1 MGFLTYLLLAL
12 AVALLWAWRRPNR
25 AVVDPRLDLE
35 TWEVVGDG
43 LHNSNT
49 DLLYWRDAFWLVHA
63 ASPWHLGSKQCRL
76 VVRRSADGRAFEWVS
91 ELQVPGQDIRDP
103 KLAVIGGRL
112 FLYALPN
119 AGLYATP
126 HGTLF
131 STSEDGVTWARLR
144 PVEISGVAAGEET
157 GWLLWRPKTRDGVT
171 WVVPAYWRDH
181 GRSILLATEDGVHFR
196 RVSTIWEGDAN
207 DETDVEFLP
216 DGRLLATARLEITPD
231 ALFGNRN
238 AHTLLAVAEP
248 PYERWRYA
256 HSAITRLDGPALFAH
271 GGRVYAVARFQP
283 PPFRRGTWQASTFA
297 RKRTALYLVEPERLV
312 HLSDVPSAG
321 DTSYAGVVLREGQLW
336 FSYYTSDVR
345 RDWPWLL
352 GMFLRSEI
360 RMGRV
365 SLEKLEALALAK
377 AAAAAR

>member
-1 MGFLTYLLLAL
+1 MGIFSLLVLGLLLAL
-12 AVALLWAWRRPNR
+12 AWAWRRPNR

-49 DLLYWRDAFWLVHA
+49 DLVYWRDAFWLVHA

-76 VVRRSADGRAFEWVS
+76 VLRRSPDGRVFEWVN
-91 ELQVPGQDIRDP
+91 ELRVPGQDIRDP
-103 KLAVIGGRL
+103 KFAVIGGKL

-126 HGTLF
+126 HGTLYA
-131 STSEDGVTWARLR
+131 SSEDGTSWEPLR
-144 PVEISGVAAGEET
+144 PVEITGVAPDEET

-171 WVVPAYWRDH
+171 WHVPAYWHDH
-181 GRSILLATEDGVHFR
+181 GRSIFLASEDGVRFR

-207 DETDVEFLP
+207 DETDFEYLA
-216 DGRLLATARLEITPD
+216 DGRVLATARLEITPD
-231 ALFGNRN
+231 ALFGNRD
-238 AHTLLAVAEP
+238 AHTLIAVAAP
-248 PYERWRYA
+248 PYERWSYT
-256 HSAITRLDGPALFAH
+256 HSHLTRLDGPALFTH
-271 GGRVYAVARFQP
+271 GGRVYAVARWQP
-283 PPFRRGTWQASTFA
+283 PPFRRGTRPASTFA

-321 DTSYAGVVLREGQLW
+321 DTSYAGVALREGSLF

-352 GMFLRSEI
+352 GMFLPSEI

-365 SLEKLEALALAK
+365 SLDRLEALAEAK
-377 AAAAAR
+377 AGRGSA